1 MRVLAFLLT
10 AGLLLTG
17 CVPASFDPAAAPMVK
32 AYSQEQLDQAAAEIE
47 ALPPDSVLAVMVADY
62 GVLRAQVRELWR

>member
-1 MRVLAFLLT
+1 
-10 AGLLLTG
+10 
-17 CVPASFDPAAAPMVK
+17 MVK